1 MEEDEAPSRKS
12 SSPDHSTHMETAR
25 SSSSSSIARP
35 AAIERGGKGGREE
48 GEARGGEGGAVSPSP
63 APVATPP
70 QYRMDE
76 AIVRAAEANNLARV
90 MELHTEGITLDSVD
104 RVRTAITTPT
114 ISLN

>member
-25 SSSSSSIARP
+25 SSSSIARP
-35 AAIERGGKGGREE
+35 AAIERGVKGGREE

-63 APVATPP
+63 APVPTEP
-70 QYRMDE
+70 QYRMD
-76 AIVRAAEANNLARV
+76 ASIIYAAGANNLARV
-90 MELHTEGITLDSVD
+90 MELHTEGISLDSVD

>member
-12 SSPDHSTHMETAR
+12 SSLDHSTHLE
-25 SSSSSSIARP
+25 SSSSSPSIARP
-35 AAIERGGKGGREE
+35 AAIERGGMGGREV

-76 AIVRAAEANNLARV
+76 AIVRAAEANDLARV
-90 MELHTEGITLDSVD
+90 MELHTEGISLDSVE
-104 RVRTAITTPT
+104 VRTAITTPT